1 MKNSNL
7 AWAIVLAAGLFLVSP
22 ALVSGEEPKAKSPC
36 DDIADL
42 DDRHLC
48 LATGKTDGNGKSSG
62 YSNKNHSSYYCSLI
76 KSRDKK
82 NYCHALT
89 NKTSSMCDS
98 IVDKKLEEKC
108 KANF

>member
-7 AWAIVLAAGLFLVSP
+7 AWAVVLAAIFYLLCP
-22 ALVSGEEPKAKSPC
+22 ALAFAAEPEAKNPC

-48 LATGKTDGNGKSSG
+48 LATQKTEGKTFG
-62 YSNKNHSSYYCSLI
+62 YSNKDHSSYYCSLV

-82 NYCHALT
+82 NYCYAVT
-89 NKTSSMCDS
+89 KKTSSMCGL
-98 IVDKKLEEKC
+98 IVDKKLEDKC